1 MWLYQSRSQLET
13 YGTLKRRMK
22 KSWIKGQFTN
32 GDTEL
37 RKPTRNNEA
46 PGINNH
52 GSPTVLIK
60 QEEGLVPGTWA
71 DLELYSIGAVTGT
84 FIYLFI

>member
-1 MWLYQSRSQLET
+1 MWLDQSRSQLET
-13 YGTLKRRMK
+13 YGTLKRRMD

-46 PGINNH
+46 PRINNH
-52 GSPTVLIK
+52 GGPTVLIR
-60 QEEGLVPGTWA
+60 QEE
-71 DLELYSIGAVTGT
+71 EFVTGT
-84 FIYLFI
+84 WPDL